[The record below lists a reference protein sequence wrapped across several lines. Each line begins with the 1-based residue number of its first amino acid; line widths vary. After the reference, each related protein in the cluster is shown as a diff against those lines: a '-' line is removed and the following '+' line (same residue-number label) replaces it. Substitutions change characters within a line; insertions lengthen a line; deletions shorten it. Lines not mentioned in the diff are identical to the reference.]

1 MEEYIDFLGKALGK
15 DLPEE
20 ADEVLPPDLVLLDFG
35 SDLLQVLVRHF
46 LVLVFDDG
54 HVVPEDVEVEA
65 GDVAHTLA
73 VEVAPPG
80 LLDAHDAQEVRVQVE
95 QLFPRKPR
103 LSLHHRD
110 VLLDKGL
117 VVLSK
122 DVLNRLTRPQHL
134 ISVELDVVFEAPL
147 VLEALSVKLGVVG
160 ADEHFALD

>member
-65 GDVAHTLA
+65 GDVAHALA

-80 LLDAHDAQEVRVQVE
+80 LLDAHDA
-95 QLFPRKPR
+95 
-103 LSLHHRD
+103 
-110 VLLDKGL
+110 
-117 VVLSK
+117 
-122 DVLNRLTRPQHL
+122 
-134 ISVELDVVFEAPL
+134 
-147 VLEALSVKLGVVG
+147 
-160 ADEHFALD
+160 